1 MATLNQPQ
9 PEPDSGLIPVND
21 WSEVPQ
27 FVNEEDEARYW
38 DTHCL
43 GEPLLRGFTRRGA
56 ARLRRARPAE

>member
-9 PEPDSGLIPVND
+9 SDPDGGLIPVND

-27 FVNEEDEARYW
+27 FANEEEEARFW

-43 GEPLLRGFTRRGA
+43 GESLLRGFTRRGPA
-56 ARLRRARPAE
+56 HLRRTRPAE